1 MAHENNMKYLFAETA
16 LLPDGWAT
24 NVRVKIDDA
33 GRVGA
38 VEPESQP
45 QAGDTVLTGRV
56 LLPAPSNLHS
66 HAFQRA
72 LAGLTEA
79 RGATGQDSFW
89 TWRQLMYK
97 FVDAL
102 TPEQVEAIAAL
113 SQIEMMES
121 GYACVGEFHYLHH
134 QNGGRPYDDPAELSR
149 RIIAAAGE
157 TGIGLTLL
165 PVFYSQGGIDGR
177 ALEGGPLRFRN
188 DLDGFAVIWSGARR
202 AIEKLGE
209 DHALGIA
216 PHSLRAVSKFDLNQ
230 LAEAYPQGPIHIHIA
245 EQAAEIEE
253 VTTAYGLPPIAW
265 LFANAAVDNNWCLV
279 HATHMND
286 DEITLLASSGAVVGL
301 CPVTEANLGDGIFP
315 ANEFLNRGGSI
326 GLGTDSNISIDLV
339 QEMRTLEYSQRLRD
353 QARSVLC
360 EKEKST
366 GRYLFDEICRGG
378 AQATGRHNG
387 KIAPGAWADFMA
399 LDGNALS
406 IAGLKEDRLLDA
418 WVFASKGQMV
428 SDVWSAGRHMVKEGR
443 HINRHG
449 IEKRFRKTMR
459 ELRNLL

>member
-1 MAHENNMKYLFAETA
+1 MKYLFAETA

-326 GLGTDSNISIDLV
+326 GLGTDSNIAIDLV

-378 AQATGRHNG
+378 AQATGRQSG
-387 KIAPGAWADFMA
+387 KIAPGEWADFMA
-399 LDGNALS
+399 LAANALS
-406 IAGLKEDRLLDA
+406 IAGLKEDLLLDA
-418 WVFASKGQMV
+418 WVFASKDQTV
-428 SDVWSAGRHMVKEGR
+428 SDLWSAGRHMVKEGR
-443 HINRHG
+443 HINRYG
-449 IEKRFRKTMR
+449 IEKRYRKAVK

>member
-134 QNGGRPYDDPAELSR
+134 
-149 RIIAAAGE
+149 
-157 TGIGLTLL
+157 
-165 PVFYSQGGIDGR
+165 
-177 ALEGGPLRFRN
+177 
-188 DLDGFAVIWSGARR
+188 
-202 AIEKLGE
+202 
-209 DHALGIA
+209 
-216 PHSLRAVSKFDLNQ
+216 
-230 LAEAYPQGPIHIHIA
+230 
-245 EQAAEIEE
+245 
-253 VTTAYGLPPIAW
+253 
-265 LFANAAVDNNWCLV
+265 
-279 HATHMND
+279 
-286 DEITLLASSGAVVGL
+286 
-301 CPVTEANLGDGIFP
+301 
-315 ANEFLNRGGSI
+315 
-326 GLGTDSNISIDLV
+326 
-339 QEMRTLEYSQRLRD
+339 
-353 QARSVLC
+353 
-360 EKEKST
+360 
-366 GRYLFDEICRGG
+366 
-378 AQATGRHNG
+378 
-387 KIAPGAWADFMA
+387 
-399 LDGNALS
+399 
-406 IAGLKEDRLLDA
+406 
-418 WVFASKGQMV
+418 
-428 SDVWSAGRHMVKEGR
+428 
-443 HINRHG
+443 
-449 IEKRFRKTMR
+449 
-459 ELRNLL
+459 

>member
-72 LAGLTEA
+72 LA
-79 RGATGQDSFW
+79 
-89 TWRQLMYK
+89 
-97 FVDAL
+97 
-102 TPEQVEAIAAL
+102 
-113 SQIEMMES
+113 
-121 GYACVGEFHYLHH
+121 
-134 QNGGRPYDDPAELSR
+134 
-149 RIIAAAGE
+149 
-157 TGIGLTLL
+157 
-165 PVFYSQGGIDGR
+165 
-177 ALEGGPLRFRN
+177 
-188 DLDGFAVIWSGARR
+188 
-202 AIEKLGE
+202 
-209 DHALGIA
+209 
-216 PHSLRAVSKFDLNQ
+216 
-230 LAEAYPQGPIHIHIA
+230 
-245 EQAAEIEE
+245 
-253 VTTAYGLPPIAW
+253 
-265 LFANAAVDNNWCLV
+265 
-279 HATHMND
+279 
-286 DEITLLASSGAVVGL
+286 
-301 CPVTEANLGDGIFP
+301 
-315 ANEFLNRGGSI
+315 
-326 GLGTDSNISIDLV
+326 
-339 QEMRTLEYSQRLRD
+339 
-353 QARSVLC
+353 
-360 EKEKST
+360 
-366 GRYLFDEICRGG
+366 
-378 AQATGRHNG
+378 GRHNG

>member
-165 PVFYSQGGIDGR
+165 PVFYSQGGIGGR

-230 LAEAYPQGPIHIHIA
+230 LAETYPEGPIHIHIS
-245 EQAAEIEE
+245 EQAAEIQE
-253 VTTAYGLPPIAW
+253 VTAAYGQPPIAW

-326 GLGTDSNISIDLV
+326 GLGTDSNIAIDLV

>member
-1 MAHENNMKYLFAETA
+1 
-16 LLPDGWAT
+16 
-24 NVRVKIDDA
+24 
-33 GRVGA
+33 
-38 VEPESQP
+38 
-45 QAGDTVLTGRV
+45 
-56 LLPAPSNLHS
+56 
-66 HAFQRA
+66 
-72 LAGLTEA
+72 
-79 RGATGQDSFW
+79 
-89 TWRQLMYK
+89 MYK

-326 GLGTDSNISIDLV
+326 GLGTDSNIAIDLV

-360 EKEKST
+360 ENEKST